1 MTNETI
7 EFQGLKYP
15 MAALQ
20 VLLAQSAS
28 AEVRRKY
35 EREGED
41 IFEILRGNE
50 EFQAAFLDSVV
61 TASKAYVS
69 NVLPYVPEGCA
80 NILDIGCGIGL
91 VPLLIHN
98 FLQAEKPML
107 YLFDQSVDMKS
118 VTSADIAPTGFN
130 ETYKF
135 TASLEITKQFLLLN
149 GVEEKNIVL
158 CEVGAWSIDSSGPFD
173 FVISRKSWG
182 FHYPIDEYL
191 NAVSK
196 RLSPTGVVITDV
208 RRGQG
213 GIEKMEAVLSDVMVI
228 SEEKKSDLVLGR
240 KLN

>member
-1 MTNETI
+1 MTNEAI

-41 IFEILRGNE
+41 IFEILKGNE
-50 EFQAAFLDSVV
+50 EFQTAFLDSVV
-61 TASKAYVS
+61 TASKAYVK
-69 NVLPYVPEGCA
+69 NVLPYLPEKCT

-98 FLQAEKPML
+98 YLQGEKPKL

-118 VTSADIAPTGFN
+118 LTPADIAPTGFN

-149 GVEEKNIVL
+149 GVEEKNIAL
-158 CEVGAWSIDSSGPFD
+158 CEVGAWSLEGAGPFD
-173 FVISRKSWG
+173 CVISRKSWG

-191 NAVSK
+191 GAVSK
-196 RLSPTGVVITDV
+196 ELSSTGIVITDV
-208 RRGQG
+208 RRGQQ
-213 GIEKMEAVLSDVMVI
+213 GIEKMQAVLSDVAVI
-228 SEEKKSDLVLGR
+228 SEEKKSDLVRGH
-240 KLN
+240 KLI

>member
-15 MAALQ
+15 MAALR

-80 NILDIGCGIGL
+80 NILDVGCGIGL

-107 YLFDQSVDMKS
+107 YLFDQSVDMKG